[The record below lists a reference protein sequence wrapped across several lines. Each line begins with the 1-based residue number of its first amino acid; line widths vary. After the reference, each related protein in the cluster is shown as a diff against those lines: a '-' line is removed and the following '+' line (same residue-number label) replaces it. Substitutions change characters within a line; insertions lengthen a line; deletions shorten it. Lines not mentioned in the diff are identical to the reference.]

1 MKRQIVCLFL
11 CFLPALLY
19 GQELPAITRNHLPLF
34 QLDLAKTAAGPAQ
47 GSTPASPANTAVS
60 VVVNKSIVLEN
71 PKGVRRISI
80 ANPNIA
86 EGVAASTT
94 EVLLNG
100 KAPGDTTLILWDQ
113 SGGRTIFDVHVL
125 PNGAKLE
132 VVRQQLA
139 DELAGQDVTIGQDD
153 GNILL
158 RGTVRDLVAADRAVN
173 IASTLGKVINLLNVT
188 VPSSEPQVLLKVRFA
203 NIDRSALSD
212 FGVNIF
218 STGAAPMPGS
228 TSTGQFAGPPSFDYS
243 QSPPKV
249 TIPDPLNLFLFR
261 NDLNFGAYIKALQ
274 TKGLVQILAEPN
286 LLTLSGHEA
295 NFLAGGE
302 FPFPMLQGGGGGIGQ
317 ITIQFR
323 EFGIRLRFRPTVTPR
338 GTIHLLVNPEV
349 SSLDA
354 SNGLTVQGYTV
365 PGLATRRVQTEIE
378 LQSGQSFVIAGLLD
392 NRLTETISKI
402 PGLANIPLLGKLFES
417 RSLLRNHSELL
428 VLVTPEI
435 VQPIPPGAAPDLAF
449 PKPFMKG
456 VRTAAPQNPVAT
468 GAAANIKAVATVP
481 VEVLRQLEAADTAQD
496 ANGSGSG
503 PNAGTMAAPQGTSTS
518 MQPTSMGHN

>member
-1 MKRQIVCLFL
+1 MKRSIACLLFSL
-11 CFLPALLY
+11 LPGLLP
-19 GQELPAITRNHLPLF
+19 GQELPAITRTHLPLF
-34 QLDLAKTAAGPAQ
+34 QLNLAKTAIAFQ
-47 GSTPASPANTAVS
+47 TEQNNSSPSPVNTAVS
-60 VVVNKSIVLEN
+60 VVVDRSVVLEN
-71 PKGVRRISI
+71 AKGVRRISI

-100 KAPGDTTLILWDQ
+100 KAPGSTTLILWDQ
-113 SGGRTIFDVHVL
+113 RGGRTIFDVHVV
-125 PNGAKLE
+125 PDSARFE
-132 VVRQQLA
+132 AVRQQLVE
-139 DELAGQDVTIGQDD
+139 ELGGQDVSIAQDN
-153 GNILL
+153 GNLLL
-158 RGTVRDLVAADRAVN
+158 RGTVRDLVAADRAVS
-173 IASTLGKVINLLNVT
+173 IASSLGKVTNLLNVA
-188 VPSSEPQVLLKVRFA
+188 VPAGDPQVLLKVRFA
-203 NIDRSALSD
+203 NIDRSTLSD
-212 FGVNIF
+212 LGANFF
-218 STGAAPMPGS
+218 STGASPMPGS
-228 TSTGQFAGPPSFDYS
+228 TSTGQFAGPPGFDYT

-249 TIPDPLNLFLFR
+249 TIPDPLNLFIFR

-302 FPFPMLQGGGGGIGQ
+302 FPFPMLQGGGAGIGQ

-338 GTIHLLVNPEV
+338 GTIRLMVNPEV

-354 SNGLTVQGYTV
+354 SNGLTVQGFTV
-365 PGLATRRVQTEIE
+365 PGLDTRRVQTEVE

-417 RSLLRNHSELL
+417 RSLLRNNSELL

-435 VQPIPPGAAPDLAF
+435 VEPIPPGKAPDLAF
-449 PKPFMKG
+449 PKPFMQG
-456 VRTAAPQNPVAT
+456 VLTVPPQTPAAS
-468 GAAANIKAVATVP
+468 GAAATIKSVATVP
-481 VEVLRQLEAADTAQD
+481 VEVLRGLKASDNPQADSG
-496 ANGSGSG
+496 NG
-503 PNAGTMAAPQGTSTS
+503 PAGAPISTG
-518 MQPTSMGHN
+518 MQPTSIGHN